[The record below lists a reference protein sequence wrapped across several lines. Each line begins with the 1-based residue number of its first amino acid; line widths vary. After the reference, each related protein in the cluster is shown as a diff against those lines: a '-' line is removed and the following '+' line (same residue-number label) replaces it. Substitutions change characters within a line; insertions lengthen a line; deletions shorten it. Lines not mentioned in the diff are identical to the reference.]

1 MTLAPLPQLI
11 DGRHPAFWRHNGQW
25 RADRIAHLSR
35 RAKQWIR
42 RGAREADAASGYLA
56 GNRLVSAVSVA
67 LRSAV
72 TAYDEDEIE
81 SRARANA
88 HHCALV
94 PFDQARAFAE
104 ARGLRLPAGPNVTPS
119 GLHARLRDAGFWRR
133 QLRAIYGRAAECA
146 YRDLG
151 RVHRHE
157 DPYLTN
163 DGLDRYLQQRARA
176 QRFLESTDAVCEET
190 GEVFSLADLAARSLA
205 CEANRRGELMV
216 RVRGMEE
223 FALAAGHSWMFL
235 TLTCPSAFHPRMA
248 ASGAPNPSYV
258 RSTVRDARDL
268 LQRLWARVRAKA
280 KRLGLTF
287 YGIRTAEP
295 HHDGTPHW
303 HLMLFG
309 PTRHLEA
316 LWEVIRSHWY
326 GVNPGE
332 LTSDAARDARALRKL
347 PDPAKGESAAGYIV
361 KYIAKGIDGHR
372 LDGDDQAETDLSGTE
387 AALRVVAWARLHGI
401 RQFQQIGGPRVG
413 LYRELRRIREPVA
426 EPALEVARLAA
437 DACEFAAFWR
447 AASAVHLIKQVPTCI
462 DVSGAVKVRPNSW
475 GEDSPPRV
483 VGVQCVGRSGKL
495 VRVCTRDKTWSR
507 VRRVSGSVSGLGPVG
522 TTVRGA
528 LGDRGR
534 APPTG
539 RWSDHLAPRPD
550 CDDRSGRLTCYAG
563 REYGPKEPCEVEP
576 NPLRSGLGGVRSEGG
591 GEPGL
596 GVPAGNVNPTG
607 ASAPLCADRGGN
619 P

>member
-1 MTLAPLPQLI
+1 MTLAPLPRLI

-25 RADRIAHLSR
+25 RSDQIAHLSQ
-35 RAKQWIR
+35 RAKRWVL
-42 RGAREADAASGYLA
+42 RGTREADAASGYLA

-81 SRARANA
+81 SRARAYA
-88 HHCALV
+88 HHCALLHL
-94 PFDQARAFAE
+94 DEARAFAE

-163 DGLDRYLQQRARA
+163 DGLDRYLQQRARG

-205 CEANRRGELMV
+205 CETNRRGELMV

-223 FALAAGHSWMFL
+223 FAVANGHSWMFL

-248 ASGAPNPSYV
+248 VSGAPNPSYV

-287 YGIRTAEP
+287 YGVRTAEP

-309 PTRHLEA
+309 PTRDLEA

-326 GVNPGE
+326 GVNPEE

-347 PDPAKGESAAGYIV
+347 PDPAKGQSAAGYIV

-372 LDGDDQAETDLSGTE
+372 LDGDDPAETDLSGAE
-387 AALRVVAWARLHGI
+387 AAARVVAWARLHGI

-437 DACEFAAFWR
+437 DAGEFAAFWR
-447 AASAVHLIKQVPTCI
+447 AASAVQLIKEVPTCI
-462 DVSGAVKVRPNSW
+462 EVSGAVKVRPNSW
-475 GEDSPPRV
+475 GEDSSPRV

-507 VRRVSGSVSGLGPVG
+507 VRRVSESVSGLGPVG
-522 TTVRGA
+522 ISVRGGVGG
-528 LGDRGR
+528 GDPATPG
-534 APPTG
+534 G
-539 RWSDHLAPRPD
+539 HGSGHLSPRHD
-550 CDDRSGRLTCYAG
+550 GCDRSAWLVCRA
-563 REYGPKEPCEVEP
+563 RWEYGPTEPSRIQLAARGAERRP
-576 NPLRSGLGGVRSEGG
+576 AMRSDQRAPGG
-591 GEPGL
+591 PGTSMK
-596 GVPAGNVNPTG
+596 PTG
-607 ASAPLCADRGGN
+607 ASAPHWADRGGS